1 MMLHTDAPRI
11 TNSTSD
17 ANFAIDERGRILS
30 WNRAAERLLGYRA
43 RDVLGKLC
51 HEVIC
56 GSDIFGNRYCNE
68 DCPILK
74 MARNGEPVHRLQL
87 DVVNAFGERVRINA
101 QPVVIP
107 GSRRSEFTLLQIL
120 TLHRSATET
129 APDFSRELSNREREV
144 LDLLFSGADTEQI
157 AGSLSIAVATAR
169 THIQNLLRRLQ
180 VHSRAE
186 AIALAHRAGYR

>member
-87 DVVNAFGERVRINA
+87 DVVNAFDERVRINA

-107 GSRRSEFTLLQIL
+107 GARPSEFTLLQIL
-120 TLHRSATET
+120 TPRHPATAT
-129 APDFSRELSNREREV
+129 APACARELSNREREV
-144 LDLLFSGADTEQI
+144 LDLLFAGADTEQI
-157 AGSLSIAVATAR
+157 ADSLSIALTTAR
-169 THIQNLLRRLQ
+169 THIQNLLRRMH

-186 AIALAHRAGYR
+186 AVALAHRAGYR

>member
-1 MMLHTDAPRI
+1 MRI
-11 TNSTSD
+11 
-17 ANFAIDERGRILS
+17 A
-30 WNRAAERLLGYRA
+30 LL
-43 RDVLGKLC
+43 
-51 HEVIC
+51 
-56 GSDIFGNRYCNE
+56 
-68 DCPILK
+68 LK
-74 MARNGEPVHRLQL
+74 MARNGEPVHCLQL

-120 TLHRSATET
+120 TLHRSATAT

-186 AIALAHRAGYR
+186 AVAFGTPRRISLSAPFISLHQMHQETTAYAVVRYKNAVSLRNFALIHNALRVR

>member
-1 MMLHTDAPRI
+1 MTLHTDAPRI

-17 ANFAIDERGRILS
+17 ASFAIDERGRILS
-30 WNRAAERLLGYRA
+30 WNRTAERLLGYRA

-68 DCPILK
+68 DCALLK
-74 MARNGEPVHRLQL
+74 MARNGEPVHCLQL
-87 DVVNAFGERVRINA
+87 DVINAFDERVRINV
-101 QPVVIP
+101 QSVVIP
-107 GSRRSEFTLLQIL
+107 GSRRSEFTLLQIFS
-120 TLHRSATET
+120 LHRSATAT
-129 APDFSRELSNREREV
+129 APDFARELSNREREV

-186 AIALAHRAGYR
+186 AVALAHRAGYR